1 MYIQALNINQIQ
13 YTMNDKVQFVLEA
26 IVVIGAF
33 YIIISNMIR
42 AFRNKD
48 KTRIKATIILFVIA
62 VAVTFGIVYIN
73 L

>member
-1 MYIQALNINQIQ
+1 
-13 YTMNDKVQFVLEA
+13 MNDKVQFVLEA